1 MIAAANDGTPKE
13 RSPKYLAKITTALI
27 TAAMWCGPCKALTP
41 RLTTLSSKYPDI
53 TFVKVDVDENMDA
66 IGELEIRSV
75 PTIMIYNGDT
85 LVNRS
90 TGANIDSVYTKILD
104 TL

>member
-1 MIAAANDGTPKE
+1 MEYVTSAQVAQLQSEGKKLLVQYTAN
-13 RSPKYLAKITTALI
+13 
-27 TAAMWCGPCKALTP
+27 WCSPCKALTP
-41 RLTTLSSKYPDI
+41 RLALLSSNYPDI
-53 TFVKVDVDENMDA
+53 TFVKVDVDENMGE

-85 LVNRS
+85 LINRS

>member
-1 MIAAANDGTPKE
+1 MEYVTSAQVAQLQSEGK
-13 RSPKYLAKITTALI
+13 KILVQYTAS
-27 TAAMWCGPCKALTP
+27 WCGPCRALTP
-41 RLTTLSSKYPDI
+41 RLSNLSNKYSDV
-53 TFVKVDVDENMDA
+53 TFVKVDVDENQDA
-66 IGELEIRSV
+66 VMELGISSV

-90 TGANIDSVYTKILD
+90 TGANVDSLYTKILD

>member
-1 MIAAANDGTPKE
+1 MENVTEEQVKQLQSEGKKLLVQYT
-13 RSPKYLAKITTALI
+13 
-27 TAAMWCGPCKALTP
+27 AMWCGPCKALTP
-41 RLTTLSSKYPDI
+41 RLTTLSSNYPDI
-53 TFVKVDVDENMDA
+53 TFVKVDVDENMDE

-75 PTIMIYNGDT
+75 PTIMIYNGDI
-85 LVNRS
+85 LINRS